1 MYNIKYTYLLNLIN
15 TNEFNH
21 TKLNE
26 IKTMYINL
34 LKNLTI
40 TEDMPINLFIQQIEE
55 ISKNGNII
63 IAVYESESN
72 NDLIIIGSGT
82 VIIES
87 KIIHSCRPVAH
98 IEDIVVHPD
107 YRGKGIAKNIISLL
121 KNFSMSKNC
130 YKIILNC
137 NDKYIG
143 VYEKCDFIKNG
154 NEMSL
159 YL

>member
-1 MYNIKYTYLLNLIN
+1 MYNIKYTNLLNLIN
-15 TNEFNH
+15 TNEYNH

-26 IKTMYINL
+26 IKTKYITL

-40 TEDMPINLFIQQIEE
+40 TEDISNDLFIQQIKD
-55 ISKNGNII
+55 ISKIGNII
-63 IAVYESESN
+63 IAIIET
-72 NDLIIIGSGT
+72 NDDLVIVGTGT
-82 VIIES
+82 VIIEP
-87 KIIHSCRPVAH
+87 KIIRSCRPVAH

-107 YRGKGIAKNIISLL
+107 YRGNGIAKNIISLL
-121 KNFSMSKNC
+121 KNFSISKNC

-137 NDKYIG
+137 DDDFIG
-143 VYEKCDFIKNG
+143 VYEKCDFIKKG